1 MSEVLPGP
9 ARCALL
15 LYALGAEAAA
25 AILEQLDPEQVGRIL
40 AASRRLRETDAE
52 AVQRVLQEF
61 QQVLQG
67 NRMLPGESA
76 AFLEQLLHKS
86 GAAVPEVSD
95 EEAGL
100 CPEADAEAL
109 AQVLQN
115 EHPQTVAL
123 VLAHVDVQRGGEVLQ
138 KLPLE
143 RRSEVVLRMAG
154 LSAVPVPML
163 RQIEASLQAELQR
176 RNRSQVRRLDG
187 IETTAGLLKRLPKAQ
202 VNAML
207 EELGKRNAELAERVK
222 RNLFTFEDLVG
233 MDDRGVRNLLKEV
246 DGQVLAKALKVAD
259 QALKE
264 RFFKNMSE
272 RAATML
278 SEDIESLPPMRLSEV
293 EEAQKTVV
301 EAAAA
306 LVQEGKALL
315 LGAGDEQVV

>member
-1 MSEVLPGP
+1 MSESLPGP

-25 AILEQLDPEQVGRIL
+25 AILERLDPEQVGRIL
-40 AASRRLRETDAE
+40 AASRKLRDADAE

-76 AFLEQLLHKS
+76 AFLEHLLHKT
-86 GAAVPEVSD
+86 GAAVADVSSD
-95 EEAGL
+95 EMGL
-100 CPEADAEAL
+100 CPEADADAL

-123 VLAHVDVQRGGEVLQ
+123 VLANVDVKRAGEVLQ

-143 RRSEVVLRMAG
+143 KRSEVVLRMAG

-163 RQIEASLQAELQR
+163 RQIEASLQAELRR
-176 RNRSQVRRLDG
+176 RNRGQVRRLDG
-187 IETTAGLLKRLPKAQ
+187 VETAAGLLKRLPKAQ

-207 EELGKRNAELAERVK
+207 EDLTKRNAELAERVK
-222 RNLFTFEDLVG
+222 RNLFTFEDLAG
-233 MDDRGVRNLLKEV
+233 MDDRGIRNLLKEV

-259 QALKE
+259 EGLKQ

>member
-1 MSEVLPGP
+1 MSESLSGP

-15 LYALGAEAAA
+15 LYALGAEAAS
-25 AILEQLDPEQVGRIL
+25 AILERLDPEQVGRIL
-40 AASRRLRETDAE
+40 AASRRLRAEDAD
-52 AVQRVLQEF
+52 AMQRVLQEF
-61 QQVLQG
+61 QQVVQG

-76 AFLEQLLHKS
+76 AFLEHLLHKS
-86 GAAVPEVSD
+86 GAAVPDVSEEEV
-95 EEAGL
+95 GL
-100 CPEADAEAL
+100 CPEADAESL

-123 VLAHVDVQRGGEVLQ
+123 VLAHVDVKRASETLQ

-163 RQIEASLQAELQR
+163 RQIEASLQSELKR

-187 IETTAGLLKRLPKAQ
+187 VETAAGLLKRLPKAQ
-202 VNAML
+202 VSAML
-207 EELGKRNAELAERVK
+207 EELTKRNAELAERVK

-259 QALKE
+259 EALKE

-293 EEAQKTVV
+293 EEAQKKVV